1 MATFPDK
8 NFEDQYRDQMREMAE
23 QQIRDLKDKPQPTKQ
38 G

>member
-1 MATFPDK
+1 MATFPAK

-23 QQIRDLKDKPQPTKQ
+23 QQMRDPKDNPQPTKQ